1 MQINITPGNALSIYR
16 QITDQIKRAIA
27 TEKIAVGDPLPS
39 VRQLAKDLVI
49 NPNTVAKAYAELVR
63 DGVLESQQGR
73 GYFVAKKKASTVE
86 ANDFDVLMKQLM
98 VSSPKRSLSI
108 FQRMKFKSGYSLAL
122 KSFFPSQC
130 LSEAKH
136 DYRSSYRN
144 SRSDEIL
151 RQ

>member
-27 TEKIAVGDPLPS
+27 TEKVSVGDPLPS

-73 GYFVAKKKASTVE
+73 GYFVAKKK
-86 ANDFDVLMKQLM
+86 N
-98 VSSPKRSLSI
+98 I
-108 FQRMKFKSGYSLAL
+108 Y
-122 KSFFPSQC
+122 
-130 LSEAKH
+130 
-136 DYRSSYRN
+136 
-144 SRSDEIL
+144 SRSERLRRLDEAIDVVISESITL
-151 RQ
+151 DFSPEEVQERVKFRIDKLLPRTSAQRGNHDR